1 MKFLKGNEEEEEME
15 EGEKRKEKG
24 NFLSFP
30 LTLKEDCNI
39 NAPFAFKPPCVIC
52 EIPVEDSQS
61 LHVLTL
67 SASPSSAHFSSNSD
81 CIL

>member
-1 MKFLKGNEEEEEME
+1 MRKKKKKWRRER
-15 EGEKRKEKG
+15 RKEKG

-39 NAPFAFKPPCVIC
+39 NASFALKPPCVIC

-61 LHVLTL
+61 LHGLTL
-67 SASPSSAHFSSNSD
+67 SASPSSVYFSSNSD
-81 CIL
+81 WIP

>member
-15 EGEKRKEKG
+15 EGGKRKEKG

-39 NAPFAFKPPCVIC
+39 NAPFAFKP
-52 EIPVEDSQS
+52 
-61 LHVLTL
+61 LNL
-67 SASPSSAHFSSNSD
+67 
-81 CIL
+81 